1 MREIFTHSLFIIS
14 LCLLMGVSFS
24 SCSSTLDVY
33 YTDIETA
40 RLVVSGVVTYAD
52 GSKAS
57 GIKVSI
63 YGVRAETEF
72 ADMNTYNYAI
82 TDQKGEYTIIR
93 YRGRECPTE
102 VVVVASDPNNVY
114 AEQTIFAPITYDST
128 PMEDKFNGFATANF
142 VMHKR

>member
-1 MREIFTHSLFIIS
+1 MKKTYTHSLFIIS
-14 LCLLMGVSFS
+14 LCLLVGVSFS
-24 SCSSTLDVY
+24 SCTTPVDY
-33 YTDIETA
+33 ADIETA

-142 VMHKR
+142 IMQKR

>member
-1 MREIFTHSLFIIS
+1 MKKICTHSLFIIS

-24 SCSSTLDVY
+24 SCSSTPDVY

-128 PMEDKFNGFATANF
+128 PTGDKFNGFATANF
-142 VMHKR
+142 VMHKK

>member
-1 MREIFTHSLFIIS
+1 MKKICTHSLLIIS
-14 LCLLMGVSFS
+14 LCLLVGVSFS
-24 SCSSTLDVY
+24 SCTTPDVDY
-33 YTDIETA
+33 ADIATA

-52 GSKAS
+52 GSKAN

-102 VVVVASDPNNVY
+102 VVVVASDPTNVY
-114 AEQTIFAPITYDST
+114 AEQTIFAPITYNSSPT
-128 PMEDKFNGFATANF
+128 QDKFNGFATANF
-142 VMHKR
+142 VMHKK

>member
-1 MREIFTHSLFIIS
+1 MKKTCTHSLFIIS
-14 LCLLMGVSFS
+14 LCLLVGVSFS
-24 SCSSTLDVY
+24 SCTTPVDY
-33 YTDIETA
+33 ADIETA

-52 GSKAS
+52 GSKAN

-102 VVVVASDPNNVY
+102 VVVVASDPTNVY
-114 AEQTIFAPITYDST
+114 AEQTLFAPITYNSSPT
-128 PMEDKFNGFATANF
+128 QDKFNGFATANF
-142 VMHKR
+142 VMHKK

>member
-1 MREIFTHSLFIIS
+1 MKKTCTHSLFIIS

-24 SCSSTLDVY
+24 SCTTNDVN

-52 GSKAS
+52 GSKAN

-114 AEQTIFAPITYDST
+114 AEQTIFAPITYDSSPT
-128 PMEDKFNGFATANF
+128 QDKFNGFATANF
-142 VMHKR
+142 VMHKK

>member
-1 MREIFTHSLFIIS
+1 MKKTCTHSLFIIS
-14 LCLLMGVSFS
+14 LCLLVGVSFS
-24 SCSSTLDVY
+24 SCTLADVGY
-33 YTDIETA
+33 ADIETA

-52 GSKAS
+52 GSKAN

-63 YGVRAETEF
+63 YGVRAEIES

-102 VVVVASDPNNVY
+102 VVVVASDPTNVY
-114 AEQTIFAPITYDST
+114 AEQTIFAPITYDSSPT
-128 PMEDKFNGFATANF
+128 QDKFNGFATANF
-142 VMHKR
+142 VMHKK

>member
-24 SCSSTLDVY
+24 SCTRADVDY
-33 YTDIETA
+33 ADTETA

-57 GIKVSI
+57 GIRVSI

-142 VMHKR
+142 VMHKK

>member
-1 MREIFTHSLFIIS
+1 MKKTCTHSLLIIS
-14 LCLLMGVSFS
+14 LCLLVGVSFS
-24 SCSSTLDVY
+24 SCTTPDVDY
-33 YTDIETA
+33 ADIATA

-52 GSKAS
+52 GSKAN

-72 ADMNTYNYAI
+72 ADMNTDNYAI

-102 VVVVASDPNNVY
+102 VVVVASDPTNVY
-114 AEQTIFAPITYDST
+114 AEQTIFAPITYDSSPT
-128 PMEDKFNGFATANF
+128 QDKFNGFATANF
-142 VMHKR
+142 VMHKK

>member
-1 MREIFTHSLFIIS
+1 MKKTCTHSLLIIS
-14 LCLLMGVSFS
+14 LCLLVGVSFS
-24 SCSSTLDVY
+24 SCF
-33 YTDIETA
+33 TDSVDYADIATA

-52 GSKAS
+52 GSKAN

-102 VVVVASDPNNVY
+102 VVVVASDPTNVY
-114 AEQTIFAPITYDST
+114 AEQTLFAPITYDSSPT
-128 PMEDKFNGFATANF
+128 QDKFNGFATANF
-142 VMHKR
+142 VMHKK

>member
-1 MREIFTHSLFIIS
+1 MKKICTHSLFIIS
-14 LCLLMGVSFS
+14 LCLLVGVSFS
-24 SCSSTLDVY
+24 SCFTNNVDHA
-33 YTDIETA
+33 DIETA

-52 GSKAS
+52 GSKAN

-102 VVVVASDPNNVY
+102 VVVVASDPTNVY
-114 AEQTIFAPITYDST
+114 AEQTIFAPIHYDYL
-128 PMEDKFNGFATANF
+128 NGKEHNGYATADF
-142 VMHKR
+142 LLGKE

>member
-1 MREIFTHSLFIIS
+1 MKKTCTHSLFIIS
-14 LCLLMGVSFS
+14 LCLLVGVSFS
-24 SCSSTLDVY
+24 SCTDNGGY
-33 YTDIETA
+33 ADIETA

-72 ADMNTYNYAI
+72 ADMNTYHSA
-82 TDQKGEYTIIR
+82 TTAHQGEYPIMR

-102 VVVVASDPNNVY
+102 LVVVASDPNNVY
-114 AEQTIFAPITYDST
+114 AEQTIFAPITYDSSPT
-128 PMEDKFNGFATANF
+128 QDKFNGFATANF
-142 VMHKR
+142 VMYKK

>member
-1 MREIFTHSLFIIS
+1 MKKTCTHSLFIIS
-14 LCLLMGVSFS
+14 LCLLVGVSFS
-24 SCSSTLDVY
+24 SCDINNVDH
-33 YTDIETA
+33 TDIATA

-57 GIKVSI
+57 GIRVSI

-82 TDQKGEYTIIR
+82 TNQKGEYTIIR

-102 VVVVASDPNNVY
+102 VVVVASDPTNVY
-114 AEQTIFAPITYDST
+114 AEQTLFAPITYDSSPT
-128 PMEDKFNGFATANF
+128 QDKFNGFATANF
-142 VMHKR
+142 VMHKK

>member
-1 MREIFTHSLFIIS
+1 MKKTCTHSLFIIS
-14 LCLLMGVSFS
+14 LCLLVGVSFS
-24 SCSSTLDVY
+24 SCFTDSVDY
-33 YTDIETA
+33 ADIETA

-52 GSKAS
+52 GSKAN

-82 TDQKGEYTIIR
+82 TDTKGEYTIIR

-102 VVVVASDPNNVY
+102 VVVVASDPTNVY
-114 AEQTIFAPITYDST
+114 AEQTIFAPITYDSSST
-128 PMEDKFNGFATANF
+128 QDKFNGFATANF
-142 VMHKR
+142 VMHKK

>member
-1 MREIFTHSLFIIS
+1 MKKTCTHSLFIIS
-14 LCLLMGVSFS
+14 LCLLVGLSFN
-24 SCSSTLDVY
+24 SCDTNNVDHA
-33 YTDIETA
+33 DIETA

-52 GSKAS
+52 GSKAN

-102 VVVVASDPNNVY
+102 VVVVASDPTNVY
-114 AEQTIFAPITYDST
+114 AEQTIFAPITYDSSPT
-128 PMEDKFNGFATANF
+128 EDKFNGFATANF
-142 VMHKR
+142 VMHKK

>member
-1 MREIFTHSLFIIS
+1 MKKTCTHSLFIIS
-14 LCLLMGVSFS
+14 LCLLVGVSFS
-24 SCSSTLDVY
+24 SCFTDNVDY
-33 YTDIETA
+33 ADIETA

-52 GSKAS
+52 GSKAN

-102 VVVVASDPNNVY
+102 VVVVASDPNNIY
-114 AEQTIFAPITYDST
+114 AEQTIFAPIIYDST

-142 VMHKR
+142 IMQKR

>member
-1 MREIFTHSLFIIS
+1 MKKTCTHSLFIIS

-24 SCSSTLDVY
+24 SCFTDSVDY
-33 YTDIETA
+33 ADIETA

-57 GIKVSI
+57 GIRVSI

-114 AEQTIFAPITYDST
+114 AEQTIFAPITYDSSPT
-128 PMEDKFNGFATANF
+128 EDKFNGFATANF
-142 VMHKR
+142 VMYKK

>member
-1 MREIFTHSLFIIS
+1 MKKTCTHSLFIIS
-14 LCLLMGVSFS
+14 LCLLVGVSFS
-24 SCSSTLDVY
+24 SCMTANVDY
-33 YTDIETA
+33 ADIETA

-63 YGVRAETEF
+63 YGVRAQTQF

-82 TDQKGEYTIIR
+82 TDQKGGYTIIR
-93 YRGRECPTE
+93 YRGRECPKE

-114 AEQTIFAPITYDST
+114 AEQTIFAPITYDSSPT
-128 PMEDKFNGFATANF
+128 QDKFNGFATANF
-142 VMHKR
+142 VMHNK

>member
-1 MREIFTHSLFIIS
+1 MKKTCTYSLFIIS

-24 SCSSTLDVY
+24 SCMTADVY

-40 RLVVSGVVTYAD
+40 RLVVSGMVTYAD

-57 GIKVSI
+57 GIRVSI
-63 YGVRAETEF
+63 YGVREETE

-82 TDQKGEYTIIR
+82 TDTAGEYTIIR
-93 YRGRECPTE
+93 YRGRECPKE

-114 AEQTIFAPITYDST
+114 AEQTIFAPITYDSSPT
-128 PMEDKFNGFATANF
+128 EDKFNGFATANF
-142 VMHKR
+142 VMHKK

>member
-1 MREIFTHSLFIIS
+1 MKKTCTHSLFIIS
-14 LCLLMGVSFS
+14 LCLLVGVSFS
-24 SCSSTLDVY
+24 SCTTPDVDY
-33 YTDIETA
+33 ADIATA

-52 GSKAS
+52 GSKAN

-102 VVVVASDPNNVY
+102 VVVVASDPTNVY
-114 AEQTIFAPITYDST
+114 AEQTIFAPITYDSSPT
-128 PMEDKFNGFATANF
+128 QDKFNGFATANF
-142 VMHKR
+142 VMHKK

>member
-1 MREIFTHSLFIIS
+1 MKKTCTHSLFIIS

-24 SCSSTLDVY
+24 SCSADVDY
-33 YTDIETA
+33 ADIETA

-52 GSKAS
+52 GSKAN

-114 AEQTIFAPITYDST
+114 AEQTIFAPITYDSSPT
-128 PMEDKFNGFATANF
+128 QDKFNGFATANF
-142 VMHKR
+142 ILQKR

>member
-24 SCSSTLDVY
+24 SCMGTDAD

-82 TDQKGEYTIIR
+82 TDKKGEYTIIR

-102 VVVVASDPNNVY
+102 VVVVASDPNNIY

-128 PMEDKFNGFATANF
+128 PTGDKFNGFATANF
-142 VMHKR
+142 IMQKR

>member
-1 MREIFTHSLFIIS
+1 MKKTCTHSLFIIS

-24 SCSSTLDVY
+24 SCFTNNVDY
-33 YTDIETA
+33 ADIETA

-57 GIKVSI
+57 GIRVSI
-63 YGVRAETEF
+63 YGVRAEIES

-114 AEQTIFAPITYDST
+114 AEQTIFAPITYDSSPT
-128 PMEDKFNGFATANF
+128 QDKFNGFATANF
-142 VMHKR
+142 VMHKK

>member
-1 MREIFTHSLFIIS
+1 MKKTCTHSLFIIS

-24 SCSSTLDVY
+24 SCVATSVDY
-33 YTDIETA
+33 ADIETA

-52 GSKAS
+52 GSKAN

-82 TDQKGEYTIIR
+82 TNQKGEYTIIR

-102 VVVVASDPNNVY
+102 VVVVASDPTNVY
-114 AEQTIFAPITYDST
+114 AEQTIFAPITYDSSPT
-128 PMEDKFNGFATANF
+128 QDKFNGFATANF
-142 VMHKR
+142 VMHKK

>member
-1 MREIFTHSLFIIS
+1 MKKICTHSLFIIS

-24 SCSSTLDVY
+24 SCSSTPDVY

-82 TDQKGEYTIIR
+82 TDKKGEYTIIR

-114 AEQTIFAPITYDST
+114 AEQTIFASITYDST
-128 PMEDKFNGFATANF
+128 PTGDKFNGFATANF
-142 VMHKR
+142 VMHKK

>member
-1 MREIFTHSLFIIS
+1 MKKTCTHSLFIIS
-14 LCLLMGVSFS
+14 LCLLVGVSFS
-24 SCSSTLDVY
+24 SCFTDSVDY
-33 YTDIETA
+33 ADIETA

-57 GIKVSI
+57 GIRVSI
-63 YGVRAETEF
+63 YGVRAEIES

-114 AEQTIFAPITYDST
+114 AEQTIFAPITYDSSPT
-128 PMEDKFNGFATANF
+128 QDKFNGFATANF
-142 VMHKR
+142 VMHKK

>member
-1 MREIFTHSLFIIS
+1 MKKICTHSLLIIS
-14 LCLLMGVSFS
+14 LCLLVGVSFS
-24 SCSSTLDVY
+24 SCTTPNVDY
-33 YTDIETA
+33 ADIATA

-52 GSKAS
+52 GSKAN

-63 YGVRAETEF
+63 YGVRAETE

-102 VVVVASDPNNVY
+102 VVVVASDPTNVY
-114 AEQTIFAPITYDST
+114 AEQTIFAPIHYDHLNYLLSTYI
-128 PMEDKFNGFATANF
+128 F
-142 VMHKR
+142 